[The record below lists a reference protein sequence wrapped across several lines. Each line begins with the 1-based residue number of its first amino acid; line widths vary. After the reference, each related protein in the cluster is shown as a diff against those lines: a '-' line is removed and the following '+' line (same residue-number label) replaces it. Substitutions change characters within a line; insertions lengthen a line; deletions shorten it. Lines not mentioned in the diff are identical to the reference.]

1 MDRNEKLA
9 ELISRAKNLGLR
21 FEFDSGLVTVTLT
34 GPTNEPYR
42 HEEVIKEL
50 SKFLP
55 ELRKRLELRAISVR
69 ANALVG
75 QRLWSPEFGE
85 GTVASG
91 DAGLGLTA
99 SFQKEGARR
108 PQTIGVSAGE
118 VLIILDKKT
127 GANPTP
133 VDSEA
138 KSEEPAKG
146 FFGQLL
152 RRAGEN

>member
-9 ELISRAKNLGLR
+9 GLISRAENLGLR
-21 FEFDSGLVTVTLT
+21 LEFDSGLMRVTLS
-34 GPTNEPYR
+34 GPTNYR
-42 HEEVIKEL
+42 QEEVVKEL

-55 ELRKRLELRAISVR
+55 ELRRCLELRAISAR

-85 GTVASG
+85 GTVAGG
-91 DAGLGLTA
+91 DASLGLTA

-108 PQTIGVSAGE
+108 PQTIGVSGGE
-118 VLIILDKKT
+118 VLILILDKKP
-127 GANPTP
+127 GANPAQ
-133 VDSEA
+133 VADEA
-138 KSEEPAKG
+138 KSDEPSKG

-152 RRAGEN
+152 RRVGEN